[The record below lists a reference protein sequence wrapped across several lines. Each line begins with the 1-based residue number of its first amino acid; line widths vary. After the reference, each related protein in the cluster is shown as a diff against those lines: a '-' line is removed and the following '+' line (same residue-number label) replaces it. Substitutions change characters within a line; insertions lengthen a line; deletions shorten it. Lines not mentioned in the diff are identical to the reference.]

1 MGQPRPTEV
10 VVVSIPVMGRVK
22 GYLMGDLQNRR
33 IPAAVLQDLTAAAQA
48 AGDALGRL
56 LTKRRNSA

>member
-1 MGQPRPTEV
+1 
-10 VVVSIPVMGRVK
+10 
-22 GYLMGDLQNRR
+22 
-33 IPAAVLQDLTAAAQA
+33 VLQDLTAAAQA